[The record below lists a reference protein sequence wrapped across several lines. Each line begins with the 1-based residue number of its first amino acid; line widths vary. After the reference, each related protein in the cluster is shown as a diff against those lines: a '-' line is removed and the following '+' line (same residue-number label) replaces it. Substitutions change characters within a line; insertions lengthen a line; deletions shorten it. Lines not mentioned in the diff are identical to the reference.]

1 MVSDEKIFSF
11 HLENL
16 DLDMQRTGTIRIIIE
31 EGHIMT
37 IPAKFGQNPASH
49 LGDVFETIVD
59 HGRVTSNDHNSSP

>member
-1 MVSDEKIFSF
+1 
-11 HLENL
+11 
-16 DLDMQRTGTIRIIIE
+16 
-31 EGHIMT
+31 MT